1 MCLRCRTSNEDVT
14 RAGAVCLALAAA
26 IFLAPDLTQTT
37 AGAQGQLRVPRFV
50 ADPMWNKPLPH
61 KWTTGQ
67 VSGVAVDSHDH
78 VWIVHRPSS
87 IADGEKAASFN
98 PPLAECCIPAP
109 PILEFDPAGNMVN
122 AFGGPGADY
131 EWPAT
136 EHGIFVD
143 HKDNVWTAGSGRGD
157 AQILK
162 FTNKGKFLLQIG
174 RRGQS
179 KGSNDTQNLGQ
190 PAGIFVHAKT
200 NELFVADGYGNRR
213 VIVFDAETGAY
224 RRHWGAYGRTPE
236 DTPLPPRAQIIQG
249 PPPALFNNPVHSV
262 VVSNDDLVY
271 VADRGNN
278 RLQVFAL
285 DGTFVREAFIKRDTL
300 QNEGTVHD
308 FGFSPDKEQRFLY
321 VVDGSNKWVR
331 ILNRKTLEIVDSVGG
346 RAGHGAQEFFHIHS
360 MAVDS
365 KGNIYL
371 GEVNQGQRY
380 MKYAFKGMGAPANPT
395 H

>member
-1 MCLRCRTSNEDVT
+1 MSLRCLTSPIYACV
-14 RAGAVCLALAAA
+14 ALVAA
-26 IFLAPDLTQTT
+26 IGLAPDATQTT
-37 AGAQGQLRVPRFV
+37 AAAQGQLRVPRFV
-50 ADPMWNKPLPH
+50 ADPMWNKPLPK

-67 VSGVAVDSHDH
+67 VSGVAVDSRDH
-78 VWIVHRPSS
+78 VWVVHRPAS
-87 IADGEKAASFN
+87 IADGEKAASLN
-98 PPLAECCIPAP
+98 PPQAECCIPAP

-122 AFGGPGADY
+122 AFGGPAAEY

-143 HKDNVWTAGSGRGD
+143 HKDNVWTAGSGSGD

-179 KGSNDTQNLGQ
+179 RGSNDIQNLGR

-213 VIVFDAETGAY
+213 VIVFDADTGAY
-224 RRHWGAYGRTPE
+224 KRHWGAYGKKPE

-249 PPPALFNNPVHSV
+249 PPPPLFNNPVHAV
-262 VVSNDDLVY
+262 VVSNDDVVY

-278 RLQVFAL
+278 RLQTFAL

-380 MKYAFKGMGAPANPT
+380 MKYAFKGMGAPGTP
-395 H
+395 